1 MFGKFFKDEGGY
13 ALTLMLLFL
22 PVFVGIGLLVVDIGR
37 GNNAQSDLQAA
48 ADALALAG
56 ARELDGRNG
65 AVDDARAAMERISNR
80 VGFLSVADKAPVVL
94 TYDADD
100 TDGRPFFVAFLR
112 AIPGDIDP
120 LTGDL
125 VDGDDDTPIDSAF
138 VAAYDATSD
147 ATTQDRLA
155 RYVLVQARSNDLD
168 PLFFLPLTRTA
179 ANVPV
184 AATAVAKV
192 ENYSCDLAPFFICNP
207 FGTYSELE
215 QAHASGGLYGRLMRL
230 SVHTGGSA
238 AGPGNIG
245 YLRIDGN
252 GAGPTAE
259 ALAGKPYDQCVNLEA
274 TVDTQPG
281 TVTPAWVG
289 FNTRF
294 DMYANNFG
302 GPSGPMGTM
311 GPYVPAENVR
321 KGYRQQGGNACNVRS
336 PSDEMGNT
344 ITNAELA
351 EYFGYTGTTNFGADP
366 STWGTSVPLRAQ
378 AAPYMSDNALAG
390 ATTNTAFIRRGSW
403 NLFAPV
409 SVAQSGGGTLT
420 FPPYWQSAYNDTLTL
435 AELKELSNHP
445 DKDDAGLNSIAD
457 ITALE
462 GSTGIPFV
470 SRFDIYNHELQL
482 IRDGELPTLRAGGE
496 DNLPAC
502 YGDLPAPVGIPIDR
516 RTMFVAIVDCD
527 ENTIAGAATR
537 VPVDGYAKMFLVR
550 PVDENGPNKT
560 LDMELVDLASRSGI
574 GETEE
579 FLRTEVVLV
588 R

>member
-1 MFGKFFKDEGGY
+1 MFRRFLHDEDGY
-13 ALTLMLLFL
+13 ALALTLLFL
-22 PVFVGIGLLVVDIGR
+22 PVFVGVGLLVIDIGR

-56 ARELDGRNG
+56 ARELDGRSG
-65 AVDDARAAMERISNR
+65 AVADARAAMERVRNS
-80 VGFLSVADKAPVVL
+80 VGFLSIAAKEPEVL
-94 TYDADD
+94 GYDATDA
-100 TDGRPFFVAFLR
+100 DGRPFFVAFLR

-120 LTGDL
+120 ATGDP
-125 VDGDDDTPIDSAF
+125 VPGNDDTPIDSTF
-138 VAAYDATSD
+138 VSNYSATSD
-147 ATTQDRLA
+147 AATQDQYA
-155 RYVLVQARSNDLD
+155 RYVLVQARAADLD
-168 PLFFLPLTRTA
+168 PFFFLPLTRTA

-192 ENYSCDLAPFFICNP
+192 ESYSCDLAPFFICNP
-207 FGTYSELE
+207 FGSFQELE
-215 QAHASGGLYGRLMRL
+215 AEQASGGLYGRLMRL

-259 ALAGKPYDQCVNLEA
+259 ALAGKPYEQCVSLEA

-294 DMYANNFG
+294 DMYSNNFG
-302 GPSGPMGTM
+302 GPSGPMGVQ

-336 PSDEMGNT
+336 PADVMGNT

-351 EYFGYTGTTNFGADP
+351 EYFGYTAATDFTADP
-366 STWGTSVPLRAQ
+366 STWGSSVPLRAQ
-378 AAPYMSDNALAG
+378 AAPYMSDNALPG
-390 ATTNTAFIRRGSW
+390 ATTNTVFIRRGSW

-435 AELKELSNHP
+435 AELKAISNHP
-445 DKDDAGLNSIAD
+445 QKDDAGLTSISA

-462 GSTGIPFV
+462 TSSGSPFV
-470 SRFDIYNHELQL
+470 SRYDLYQYELQL
-482 IRDGELPTLRAGGE
+482 MRSGELPTLRAGGE
-496 DNLPAC
+496 DNLPGC
-502 YGDLPAPVGIPIDR
+502 YADLPPPQGIPIDR

-527 ENTIAGAATR
+527 ANTIAGAATR
-537 VPVDGYAKMFLVR
+537 VPVEGYAKMFLVR
-550 PVDENGPNKT
+550 PVDENGPDKT
-560 LDMELVDLASRSGI
+560 LDMELVDLSSRSGL

-579 FLRTEVVLV
+579 FLKTEVVLV

>member
-1 MFGKFFKDEGGY
+1 MFRRFLHDEDGY
-13 ALTLMLLFL
+13 ALALTLLFL
-22 PVFVGIGLLVVDIGR
+22 PVFVGVGLLVIDIGR

-56 ARELDGRNG
+56 ARELDGRSG
-65 AVDDARAAMERISNR
+65 AVADARAAMERVRNS
-80 VGFLSVADKAPVVL
+80 VGFLSIAAKEPEVL
-94 TYDADD
+94 GYDATDA
-100 TDGRPFFVAFLR
+100 DGRPFFVAFLR

-120 LTGDL
+120 ATGDP
-125 VDGDDDTPIDSAF
+125 VPGNDDTPIDSTF
-138 VAAYDATSD
+138 VSNYSATSD
-147 ATTQDRLA
+147 AATQDQYA
-155 RYVLVQARSNDLD
+155 RYVLVQARAADLD
-168 PLFFLPLTRTA
+168 PFFFLPLTRTA

-192 ENYSCDLAPFFICNP
+192 ESYSCDLAPFFICNP
-207 FGTYSELE
+207 FGSFQELE
-215 QAHASGGLYGRLMRL
+215 AENASGGLYGRLMRL

-259 ALAGKPYDQCVNLEA
+259 ALAGKPYEQCVSLEA

-294 DMYANNFG
+294 DMYSNNFG
-302 GPSGPMGTM
+302 GPSGPMGVQ

-336 PSDEMGNT
+336 PTDEMGN
-344 ITNAELA
+344 IPDNAELA
-351 EYFGYTGTTNFGADP
+351 EYFGLNPDGKINASHMAD
-366 STWGTSVPLRAQ
+366 
-378 AAPYMSDNALAG
+378 AAPFMSDNADPG
-390 ATTNTAFIRRGSW
+390 PSERPFIRQGSW
-403 NLFAPV
+403 NLFAPTEV
-409 SVAQSGGGTLT
+409 EISPTAARIY
-420 FPPYWQSAYNDTLTL
+420 PPYWQSAYNDTLTL
-435 AELKELSNHP
+435 AELKAISNHP
-445 DKDDAGLNSIAD
+445 QKDDAGLTSISA

-462 GSTGIPFV
+462 TSSGSPFV
-470 SRFDIYNHELQL
+470 SRYDLYRYELQL
-482 IRDGELPTLRAGGE
+482 MRSGELPTLRAGGE
-496 DNLPAC
+496 DNLPGC
-502 YGDLPAPVGIPIDR
+502 YADLPPPQGIPIDR

-527 ENTIAGAATR
+527 ANTIAGAATR
-537 VPVDGYAKMFLVR
+537 VPVEGYAKMFLVR
-550 PVDENGPNKT
+550 PVDENGPDKT
-560 LDMELVDLASRSGI
+560 LDMELVDLSSRSGL

-579 FLRTEVVLV
+579 FLKTEVVLV